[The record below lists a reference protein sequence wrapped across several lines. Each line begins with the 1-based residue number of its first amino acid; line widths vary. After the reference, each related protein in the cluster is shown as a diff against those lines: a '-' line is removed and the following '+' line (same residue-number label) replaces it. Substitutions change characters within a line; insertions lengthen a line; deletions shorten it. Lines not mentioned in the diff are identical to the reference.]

1 MPKLKRALRLSRPSD
16 AFVPFVLAI
25 CALLW
30 NPNISLGLFVGC
42 FAVSALSLFSCFGVR
57 AAFAMQPSMRSVRGT
72 VKCALLL
79 QLAGGLIAA
88 LLGTLFL
95 KGERDALPLVAAGLL
110 LNIEH
115 TFYEYLYAAG
125 DWRSAMLS
133 HGLTA
138 AFLIA
143 GMSLAKG
150 PEGSHDLWK
159 LVAMIGISAA
169 VSAVIG
175 CAMGDGL
182 KGRLNAQI
190 LRCAPRAA
198 LQVALYPAIALLILW
213 AMNPTSCAFPF
224 FAGWT
229 LCALC
234 RTPFRRSSMEALPL
248 NRSLLITFAATAAVW
263 VVLTFIPGLTA
274 GIDAS
279 SLPGSLL
286 AQLPTACVLVAAAAA
301 CSFALYGNLKKNKDE
316 YHE

>member
-1 MPKLKRALRLSRPSD
+1 MPKMKHPLRLTRLSD
-16 AFVPFVLAI
+16 AFVPLALAI
-25 CALLW
+25 CALFLE
-30 NPNISLGLFVGC
+30 PSISLRLFVGC

-79 QLAGGLIAA
+79 QIAGGLIAA
-88 LLGTLFL
+88 LIGVLFL
-95 KGERDALPLVAAGLL
+95 KGERDALPLIAAGLL

-115 TFYEYLYAAG
+115 MFYEYLYAAG
-125 DWRSAMLS
+125 DKRSAMLS

-150 PEGSHDLWK
+150 PEGSHDLWN
-159 LVAMIGISAA
+159 LVAMAGISAI

-175 CAMGDGL
+175 CAIGDSF
-182 KGRLNAQI
+182 KGRLNAQVI
-190 LRCAPRAA
+190 RCAPRAA
-198 LQVALYPAIALLILW
+198 LQCALYPAVALLILW
-213 AMNPTSCAFPF
+213 AMKSTACAFPF

-234 RTPFRRSSMEALPL
+234 RTPFRRSSLEAAPL
-248 NRSLLITFAATAAVW
+248 NRALLIALAASAAIW
-263 VVLTFIPGLTA
+263 AVLTFIPGLMT

-279 SLPGSLL
+279 RLPGSLL

-301 CSFALYGNLKKNKDE
+301 CSFALYGNMKKNKDE
-316 YHE
+316 